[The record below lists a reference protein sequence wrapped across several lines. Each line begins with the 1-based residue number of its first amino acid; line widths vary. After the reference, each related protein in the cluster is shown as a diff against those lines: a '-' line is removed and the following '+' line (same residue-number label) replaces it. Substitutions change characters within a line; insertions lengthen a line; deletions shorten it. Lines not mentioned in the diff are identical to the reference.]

1 MLTCLEQCLR
11 SDMTESKPKLIAV
24 LRRFVLRLMPMLL
37 VLGSTALGD
46 SAAFD
51 LPGPRIEVKVTR
63 GGKTLPI
70 FESVTTRSHH
80 LFGFHLLEGIRA
92 AKYTVD
98 GGARGMREVFRSA
111 SWPPML
117 WA

>member
-1 MLTCLEQCLR
+1 
-11 SDMTESKPKLIAV
+11 MTESKPKLIAV

-80 LFGFHLLEGIRA
+80 LFGFHLLEVTDQIGSWSLIA
-92 AKYTVD
+92 FGAVTNASII
-98 GGARGMREVFRSA
+98 GGTA
-111 SWPPML
+111 S
-117 WA
+117 